1 MYKTITIC
9 CILIAS
15 YSFGQNFDEQ
25 WKEVYKLE
33 LDGKI
38 QSAQK
43 EVQEIYKKAKRKK
56 EEVQII
62 KCFFYVSKFEQVL
75 NEKAQSTIIST
86 LKEEIKEAKP
96 ASKALLNYIYATL
109 LQNYYNQN
117 SYKIGKRNDLENQKS
132 TDFSTWSTSDFI
144 DEIEKAM
151 ENSLQN
157 EKPLRATT
165 INDYKEIFEIS
176 PAIDSKNYSLYD

>member
-1 MYKTITIC
+1 MEVP
-9 CILIAS
+9 
-15 YSFGQNFDEQ
+15 FDEQ

-43 EVQEIYKKAKRKK
+43 EVQEIYKKAKRQK

-86 LKEEIKEAKP
+86 IKEEIKEAKP

-117 SYKIGKRNDLENQKS
+117 
-132 TDFSTWSTSDFI
+132 
-144 DEIEKAM
+144 
-151 ENSLQN
+151 
-157 EKPLRATT
+157 ATQG
-165 INDYKEIFEIS
+165 Y
-176 PAIDSKNYSLYD
+176 